1 MNKYVIVS
9 SKDWFSRHKKSYQF
23 KKLKVIEISNKKKLN
38 IRNLRK
44 INPKYIFFV
53 HWNEKVQEEIYKN
66 FECIVFH
73 TSPLPFGRGGSPIQ
87 NLIIRGVKKSPVCA
101 IKMTKVIDGGPIYY
115 SMNINLNGTIS
126 EIFSKIAKKIEKLI
140 IKICKKNPKPLNQ
153 KGKVVKFYR
162 LTNLDN
168 KILNKYSLKEIY
180 DRIRMVDGEGYKKA
194 YIKFGNY
201 KLEFS
206 NSTIKKNKLIAKVKF
221 YKSDS

>member
-1 MNKYVIVS
+1 
-9 SKDWFSRHKKSYQF
+9 
-23 KKLKVIEISNKKKLN
+23 
-38 IRNLRK
+38 
-44 INPKYIFFV
+44 
-53 HWNEKVQEEIYKN
+53 
-66 FECIVFH
+66 
-73 TSPLPFGRGGSPIQ
+73 
-87 NLIIRGVKKSPVCA
+87 
-101 IKMTKVIDGGPIYY
+101 MTKVIDGGPIYY
-115 SMNINLNGTIS
+115 SMNISLNGTIS

-168 KILNKYSLKEIY
+168 RILNKYSLKEIY

-206 NSTIKKNKLIAKVKF
+206 NSTIKKSKLIAKVKF